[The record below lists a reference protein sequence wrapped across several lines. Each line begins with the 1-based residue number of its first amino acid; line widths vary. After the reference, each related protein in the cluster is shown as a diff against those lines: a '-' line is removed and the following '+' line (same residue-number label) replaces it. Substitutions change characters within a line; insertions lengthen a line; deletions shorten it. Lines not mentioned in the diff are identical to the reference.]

1 MNIHYTTTT
10 GRRDKN
16 EDGHNIE
23 INLNEDNKKRKARRI
38 SNESKFSFS
47 RTILSFKNIIS
58 ILKL

>member
-23 INLNEDNKKRKARRI
+23 ININGNNDKNNINLFGIYDGHGGKDV
-38 SNESKFSFS
+38 SKFLEKQMS
-47 RTILSFKNIIS
+47 TPC
-58 ILKL
+58 

>member
-23 INLNEDNKKRKARRI
+23 MNINEDN
-38 SNESKFSFS
+38 N
-47 RTILSFKNIIS
+47 KNKINLFGI
-58 ILKL
+58 